1 MNTKKQD
8 DNQSEIVTVF
18 IRTRQLLPN
27 DGFLKNCFIIFNK
40 QDNKVITEIPMN
52 DELKDINSKQPEQ
65 TSGDNSLANL
75 YRILHSSV

>member
-1 MNTKKQD
+1 M
-8 DNQSEIVTVF
+8 F

-27 DGFLKNCFIIFNK
+27 DEFLKNDFMIFNK
-40 QDNKVITEIPMN
+40 QDNKVITEVPMN

-65 TSGDNSLANL
+65 TSGDNSFADL